1 MIKNQSL
8 KEKIYI
14 NLNKEFSNINIYTY
28 KTIPSTN
35 EIAKQLVLNEA
46 KHGTVIIAEEQT
58 SGKGRMGKSFYSPPN
73 TGIYM
78 SIILRENLSAL
89 NPVLI
94 TTSSCV
100 AICDAIYKV
109 TGIECQIKWINDI
122 YINNKKVGGILAE
135 TSIDFKD
142 KNMNYLII
150 GIGINFNKPKFNFP
164 TEFKEIAGAIYQDN
178 NTEVSKNKLCSEIIN
193 NILNIIPKINNYD
206 FISEYKKRS
215 LILNKE
221 ILYIIN
227 NIKYKGKAIDINKDG
242 YLIVKH
248 NDGSIKTL
256 NSSEITIRMLN

>member
-1 MIKNQSL
+1 
-8 KEKIYI
+8 
-14 NLNKEFSNINIYTY
+14 
-28 KTIPSTN
+28 
-35 EIAKQLVLNEA
+35 
-46 KHGTVIIAEEQT
+46 
-58 SGKGRMGKSFYSPPN
+58 
-73 TGIYM
+73 
-78 SIILRENLSAL
+78 
-89 NPVLI
+89 
-94 TTSSCV
+94 
-100 AICDAIYKV
+100 
-109 TGIECQIKWINDI
+109 
-122 YINNKKVGGILAE
+122 
-135 TSIDFKD
+135 
-142 KNMNYLII
+142 MNYLII

-164 TEFKEIAGAIYQDN
+164 TELKEIAGAIYQDN

-227 NIKYKGKAIDINKDG
+227 NIKYNGKAIDINKDG

>member
-100 AICDAIYKV
+100 AICDAIYNK
-109 TGIECQIKWINDI
+109 
-122 YINNKKVGGILAE
+122 KKVGGILAE
-135 TSIDFKD
+135 TSIDFKN

-164 TEFKEIAGAIYQDN
+164 TELKEIAGAIYQDN

-206 FISEYKKRS
+206 FILEYKKRS